1 MALFFLH
8 LGGNLMINLDVFME
22 KTIDYMIGG
31 KLVKVK
37 EPTYDF
43 MSKFAGIGT
52 DENGME
58 MLYTLLQK
66 YLNNKELLF
75 QIRHQ
80 FITNYTEAPMF
91 HFLSLRNKS
100 MHIRVNQVKIR
111 FGRRD

>member
-1 MALFFLH
+1 
-8 LGGNLMINLDVFME
+8 MINLDVFME

-31 KLVKVK
+31 RLVKVK

-66 YLNNKELLF
+66 YLNNNVSGVKF
-75 QIRHQ
+75 
-80 FITNYTEAPMF
+80 T
-91 HFLSLRNKS
+91 LSEVKSWNKAVIQAIINS
-100 MHIRVNQVKIR
+100 IAEEKINS
-111 FGRRD
+111 DNNPN

>member
-1 MALFFLH
+1 
-8 LGGNLMINLDVFME
+8 MINLDVFME

-58 MLYTLLQK
+58 MLYALLQK
-66 YLNNKELLF
+66 YLNNNVSGVKF
-75 QIRHQ
+75 
-80 FITNYTEAPMF
+80 T
-91 HFLSLRNKS
+91 LSEVKSWNKAVIQAIINS
-100 MHIRVNQVKIR
+100 IAEEKINS
-111 FGRRD
+111 DNNPN